1 MRYKTLENYPDVL
14 TPNDVIKILNIGRN
28 KMYELL
34 NDGTIKSIRI
44 GRKHRIPKKILIEY
58 LENS

>member
-1 MRYKTLENYPDVL
+1 MKYKTLENYPDVL

-34 NDGTIKSIRI
+34 
-44 GRKHRIPKKILIEY
+44 ILCNIA
-58 LENS
+58 SFICFVQ